1 VIGDVVGG
9 ESANS
14 TGSIHLA
21 SEVVGVAPCTLG
33 IEGAGRQAIDEARH
47 RRDLRRLKWDRAPFV
62 APVFGCGLRA
72 SWHLGAQKAREG
84 QSQAGLFG
92 RFEHARLAAKA
103 LRAVFGDRLDDA
115 DFPDDA
121 ERIRTRAVLAD
132 WIGERAA

>member
-1 VIGDVVGG
+1 MKRYWIATTKGR
-9 ESANS
+9 A
-14 TGSIHLA
+14 
-21 SEVVGVAPCTLG
+21 EVSGHSVGVPALAVRYTLG
-33 IEGAGRQAIDEARH
+33 RWSLDHVASGRQAG
-47 RRDLRRLKWDRAPFV
+47 F
-62 APVFGCGLRA
+62 
-72 SWHLGAQKAREG
+72 
-84 QSQAGLFG
+84 FG